1 MKKKQRKVR
10 LIRAAIQLIFF
21 IAAPSLFSTAFAG
34 VKSIFLAIGG
44 QQSVTWNSFLD
55 ITALLLIITILFGR
69 HFCGYA
75 CAFGSLGDALYELTA
90 FIRAKCFGK
99 KKKHGYPEEWVHR
112 LQKVKYVLLIFLLL
126 SCITGFYSKLQGMS
140 PWDVFSMLTTG
151 RLPKSTYI
159 VGTVLLILIMAGMCT
174 QERFFCQFLCPMGA
188 VFALLPV
195 LPFARLHRQSDGCIP
210 GCNACKQ
217 QCPVCL
223 KLEESSLRS
232 GECIACEA
240 CVGTCP
246 KQNIRR
252 WDMTLC
258 KSLWLPV
265 LTKALL
271 FFLLGCWLG
280 FCRFI

>member
-21 IAAPSLFSTAFAG
+21 IAAPSFFSTAFAG
-34 VKSIFLAIGG
+34 IKSIFLAIGG

-112 LQKVKYVLLIFLLL
+112 LQKVKYVILAFLLL

-188 VFALLPV
+188 VFALMPILPSA
-195 LPFARLHRQSDGCIP
+195 LFKRDRSKCPAKCGLCKKRCPAHLDIDGDT
-210 GCNACKQ
+210 
-217 QCPVCL
+217 
-223 KLEESSLRS
+223 SLS
-232 GECIACEA
+232 GECICCHACQGICPRKNIQIGQEVEELKEEA
-240 CVGTCP
+240 AVSKTP
-246 KQNIRR
+246 VKRE
-252 WDMTLC
+252 
-258 KSLWLPV
+258 KSAAV
-265 LTKALL
+265 SK
-271 FFLLGCWLG
+271 
-280 FCRFI
+280 

>member
-1 MKKKQRKVR
+1 M
-10 LIRAAIQLIFF
+10 
-21 IAAPSLFSTAFAG
+21 PPYSLYFYSSALPFSTAFAG
-34 VKSIFLAIGG
+34 IKSIFLAIGG

-90 FIRAKCFGK
+90 FIRAKLLRKRKTWISGRM
-99 KKKHGYPEEWVHR
+99 GTPITES
-112 LQKVKYVLLIFLLL
+112 KYVILAFLLL

-188 VFALLPV
+188 VFAIMPI
-195 LPFARLHRQSDGCIP
+195 IP
-210 GCNACKQ
+210 GALFKRNRPNCAPKCTLCKKR
-217 QCPVCL
+217 CPAHL
-223 KLEESSLRS
+223 DIDGDTAHS
-232 GECIACEA
+232 GECICCHACTA
-240 CVGTCP
+240 VCP
-246 KQNIRR
+246 RKKYSYRH
-252 WDMTLC
+252 C
-258 KSLWLPV
+258 Y
-265 LTKALL
+265 
-271 FFLLGCWLG
+271 
-280 FCRFI
+280 

>member
-34 VKSIFLAIGG
+34 IKSIFLAIGG
-44 QQSVTWNSFLD
+44 QQSVTWNSFLDITASVQPLLQLD

-112 LQKVKYVLLIFLLL
+112 LQKVKYVILAFLLL

-151 RLPKSTYI
+151 RLP
-159 VGTVLLILIMAGMCT
+159 
-174 QERFFCQFLCPMGA
+174 
-188 VFALLPV
+188 
-195 LPFARLHRQSDGCIP
+195 
-210 GCNACKQ
+210 
-217 QCPVCL
+217 
-223 KLEESSLRS
+223 
-232 GECIACEA
+232 
-240 CVGTCP
+240 
-246 KQNIRR
+246 
-252 WDMTLC
+252 
-258 KSLWLPV
+258 
-265 LTKALL
+265 
-271 FFLLGCWLG
+271 
-280 FCRFI
+280 

>member
-112 LQKVKYVLLIFLLL
+112 LQKVKYVLLAFLLL
-126 SCITGFYSKLQGMS
+126 SCMTGFYSKLQGMS

-159 VGTVLLILIMAGMCT
+159 VGTVLLILIIVSSASFSVPWEQYLQSC
-174 QERFFCQFLCPMGA
+174 
-188 VFALLPV
+188 
-195 LPFARLHRQSDGCIP
+195 RLFREHFSNEIVQTVRQSVLSVRRDVLHIWILTVILHIQG
-210 GCNACKQ
+210 NASAVT
-217 QCPVCL
+217 P
-223 KLEESSLRS
+223 
-232 GECIACEA
+232 
-240 CVGTCP
+240 
-246 KQNIRR
+246 
-252 WDMTLC
+252 
-258 KSLWLPV
+258 
-265 LTKALL
+265 ALQSAQGKI
-271 FFLLGCWLG
+271 FIQLLIKISNC
-280 FCRFI
+280 

>member
-1 MKKKQRKVR
+1 MTHYQRRKTHEKETTKGTADPCR
-10 LIRAAIQLIFF
+10 HTAYIFYSSALPF
-21 IAAPSLFSTAFAG
+21 FH
-34 VKSIFLAIGG
+34 SICR
-44 QQSVTWNSFLD
+44 SVTWNSFLD

-112 LQKVKYVLLIFLLL
+112 LQKVKYVLLAFLLL
-126 SCITGFYSKLQGMS
+126 SCMTGFYSKLQGMS

-188 VFALLPV
+188 VFAIMPIIPGALFKRFRGMHLLS
-195 LPFARLHRQSDGCIP
+195 RLHC
-210 GCNACKQ
+210 
-217 QCPVCL
+217 
-223 KLEESSLRS
+223 SL
-232 GECIACEA
+232 
-240 CVGTCP
+240 P
-246 KQNIRR
+246 KEKYSYRH
-252 WDMTLC
+252 C
-258 KSLWLPV
+258 
-265 LTKALL
+265 
-271 FFLLGCWLG
+271 
-280 FCRFI
+280 

>member
-1 MKKKQRKVR
+1 M
-10 LIRAAIQLIFF
+10 
-21 IAAPSLFSTAFAG
+21 PPYSLYFYSSALPFSTAFAG

-112 LQKVKYVLLIFLLL
+112 LQKVKYVLLAFLLL
-126 SCITGFYSKLQGMS
+126 SCMTGFYSKLQGMS

-188 VFALLPV
+188 VFAIMPIIPGALSNEIVQTVHQSALSVRRDVRHIWILTAILYIQGMHLLS
-195 LPFARLHRQSDGCIP
+195 RLHC
-210 GCNACKQ
+210 
-217 QCPVCL
+217 
-223 KLEESSLRS
+223 SL
-232 GECIACEA
+232 
-240 CVGTCP
+240 P
-246 KQNIRR
+246 KEKYSYRH
-252 WDMTLC
+252 C
-258 KSLWLPV
+258 Y
-265 LTKALL
+265 
-271 FFLLGCWLG
+271 
-280 FCRFI
+280 

>member
-112 LQKVKYVLLIFLLL
+112 LQKVKYVLLTFLLL

-159 VGTVLLILIMAGMCT
+159 AGTVLLILIMVGMCT
-174 QERFFCQFLCPMGA
+174 QERFFCQFVPWERYLQSCRSSREHFSNVIVQTVRRSALSVRRDVRHIWILTAILHIQGNASA
-188 VFALLPV
+188 VTPALQSAQEKIFTQALL
-195 LPFARLHRQSDGCIP
+195 LIKIS
-210 GCNACKQ
+210 NY
-217 QCPVCL
+217 
-223 KLEESSLRS
+223 
-232 GECIACEA
+232 
-240 CVGTCP
+240 
-246 KQNIRR
+246 
-252 WDMTLC
+252 
-258 KSLWLPV
+258 
-265 LTKALL
+265 
-271 FFLLGCWLG
+271 
-280 FCRFI
+280 